1 MSLSLRTSK
10 SLEKSEKRK
19 FMLKNGKFLLQ
30 KLIASSNGTYNPIR
44 NFTAE
49 ELKAATNNYDPGKV
63 ITKDLLY
70 KLYKG
75 FFQDR
80 PISVM
85 KFGDNL
91 NTEEYYC
98 FNCIGFA
105 SQMGHKNILK
115 LVGCCLETEV
125 PILVFEFV
133 AYGTLADRVHDPNG
147 SQLEPFLLKHR
158 LKIAM
163 EIANAVA
170 YLHVGFSRPIVFRD
184 IKPSTI
190 LFQEQNVAKFFD
202 FSVSIS
208 IPEGKTH
215 VNDNDKVI
223 GTFGFIAPEY
233 MTSGNCNEK
242 SDVYSFGALLLELL
256 TGKRISYS
264 SCFENGEEYF
274 LQELVKK
281 SIESNSFK
289 EIVDPII
296 VGEEGLWPEKEK
308 QLLGYTELAIKCLS
322 KSEQDRPTMV
332 QLAKHLRQLHRSI

>member
-1 MSLSLRTSK
+1 MSLCLGTSESSK
-10 SLEKSEKRK
+10 KAEKRK

-30 KLIASSNGTYNPIR
+30 KLIASCNGDYNPIQ
-44 NFTAE
+44 NFTAQ
-49 ELKAATNNYDPGKV
+49 ELKAATNNYDPEKV

-75 FFQDR
+75 FLQDR

-85 KFGDNL
+85 KFGGNL
-91 NTEEYYC
+91 NSEEYCC
-98 FNCIGFA
+98 FNCIAFA
-105 SQMGHKNILK
+105 SQMSHKNILK
-115 LVGCCLETEV
+115 FVGCCLETEL

-133 AYGTLADRVHDPNG
+133 ACGTLADRIHDPNG
-147 SQLEPFLLKHR
+147 SQLEPFLMKHR
-158 LKIAM
+158 LKVAM

-202 FSVSIS
+202 FCVAIS

-215 VNDNDKVI
+215 VNDNNKVI
-223 GTFGFIAPEY
+223 GTYGFIAPEY
-233 MTSGNCNEK
+233 ISTANCNEK
-242 SDVYSFGALLLELL
+242 SDVYSFGAFLLELL

-274 LQELVKK
+274 LQELVMK

-308 QLLGYTELAIKCLS
+308 QLLSYTELAIKCLS

-332 QLAKHLRQLHRSI
+332 QVAKQLRQLHKSI